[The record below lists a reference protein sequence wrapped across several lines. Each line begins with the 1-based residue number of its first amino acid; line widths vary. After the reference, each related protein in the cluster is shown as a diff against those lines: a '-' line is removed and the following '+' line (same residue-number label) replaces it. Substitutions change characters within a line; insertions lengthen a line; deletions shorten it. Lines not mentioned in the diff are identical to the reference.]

1 MGSLSKPN
9 LNLAEHHLSTVRRFS
24 SDLLNLLEPYFAF
37 SLILFLDGGAT
48 PIMDEDL
55 GDQAPEVENAV
66 PGLPKIVEIAG
77 GSAVKKRVV
86 VDTSSSS
93 SDSSSSSGP
102 D

>member
-1 MGSLSKPN
+1 
-9 LNLAEHHLSTVRRFS
+9 
-24 SDLLNLLEPYFAF
+24 
-37 SLILFLDGGAT
+37 
-48 PIMDEDL
+48 MDEDL
-55 GDQAPEVENAV
+55 GDQAPEVESTV

-77 GSAVKKRVV
+77 GSAMKKRVV